1 MFAGKGV
8 VEEERCRPRCVVEEM
23 SRKSGEDINL
33 KKKREVAR
41 NQPSVPVS
49 AHGER

>member
-33 KKKREVAR
+33 KKWEVAR